1 MTAEAPQPI
10 DLIEL
15 ARNNRLESKRVPQ
28 ILRLSTEIVARLN
41 RIFEEK
47 QGRELIT
54 QEPVHEAAQFSVAG
68 EEPIEV
74 IIYTMKDTK
83 WDRSIPGATCF
94 GISVED
100 TGQRLEIVTDKE
112 RRLLEVRFVNDAR
125 EGQQQLKRF
134 PALAEVEAYA
144 SLLDQVEGHLNRKKP
159 ASTALA

>member
-83 WDRSIPGATCF
+83 WDRSISGATCF
-94 GISVED
+94 GISLRTQVKDWKLLRTRKE
-100 TGQRLEIVTDKE
+100 GCWKLGLSMMLEKGNSS
-112 RRLLEVRFVNDAR
+112 LND
-125 EGQQQLKRF
+125 
-134 PALAEVEAYA
+134 
-144 SLLDQVEGHLNRKKP
+144 SLR
-159 ASTALA
+159 